1 MNKRLFIVFI
11 LGFSS
16 GLPMALVSS
25 TLQAW
30 YASAGMSVMATGMLS
45 LLSLPYVYR
54 MLWAPIVDR
63 YSLLRIGKR
72 RSWMLCMQVL
82 ILIGL
87 NIMAWGSPIQHPS
100 WMAFLAFLLACCSS
114 TQDIAIDAHR
124 TEYLPFPEHG
134 IGASLA
140 VAGYRLAIVLS
151 GGIAL
156 ILAQHFGWPVT
167 YRAMGLLMIPGM
179 IATFLSPEPSK
190 TDMSSLSLMA
200 TFISPLKDLIS
211 RPGILSLLFFIFFFK
226 LGEAFTASTSGIM
239 MPFLIQGLG
248 FSLDTVGIVNKVVGV
263 VSLLMGGVFSGLV
276 LMRWSLY
283 KALLSFGL
291 LQAVTNLL
299 FVALAMKGNHIE
311 LFVLAVIGDN
321 FAAGM
326 GTTAL
331 VVFIMRLV
339 DKRYTATQFSIFVS
353 IAALPRVLSGPV
365 SAIIQSSFGWVG
377 LFQCSFLLALCF
389 IPFLG
394 LVRRSMLKDIVSFG
408 RDEGNENVIQ
418 NGARSLV

>member
-1 MNKRLFIVFI
+1 MNRRLFIVFI

-72 RSWMLCMQVL
+72 RSWMLCTQVL

-87 NIMAWGSPIQHPS
+87 NVIAWGSPVQYPN
-100 WMAFLAFLLACCSS
+100 WMAFFAFLLACFSS

-124 TEYLPFPEHG
+124 TEYLPLPEHG
-134 IGASLA
+134 LGASLA
-140 VAGYRLAIVLS
+140 VSGYRLAIIIS
-151 GGIAL
+151 GGLAL
-156 ILAQHFGWPVT
+156 ILAQHLGWAVT
-167 YRAMGLLMIPGM
+167 YRLMGLLMIPGM
-179 IATFLSPEPSK
+179 IATCLSPEPERP
-190 TDMSSLSLMA
+190 DVSLLKLTS
-200 TFISPLKDLIS
+200 TFWYPLKELIA
-211 RPGILSLLFFIFFFK
+211 RPGIVLLLCFIFFFK
-226 LGEAFTASTSGIM
+226 LGEAFTTSTSGIM
-239 MPFLIQGLG
+239 MPFLIQSMG
-248 FSLDTVGIVNKVVGV
+248 FSLDTVGVVNKVVGV
-263 VSLLMGGVFSGLV
+263 ASLLIGGLLSGII

-283 KALLSFGL
+283 SALLCFGI
-291 LQAVTNLL
+291 LQAITNLL
-299 FVALAMKGNHIE
+299 FVALAIKGNHIP

-353 IAALPRVLSGPV
+353 ISAIPRVLSGPI
-365 SAIIQSSFGWVG
+365 SATLQSYFGWIG
-377 LFQCSFLLALCF
+377 LFQWSFLLALLF
-389 IPFLG
+389 IPFLKS
-394 LVRRSMLKDIVSFG
+394 VRHVVPWLPPARRRASFKMNHQDLIDD
-408 RDEGNENVIQ
+408 RIP
-418 NGARSLV
+418 

>member
-1 MNKRLFIVFI
+1 MNKRLLIVFI

-30 YASAGMSVMATGMLS
+30 FASAGMSVMATGMLS

-63 YSLLRIGKR
+63 YSLLQIGKR
-72 RSWMLCMQVL
+72 RSWMLCTQIL

-87 NIMAWGSPIQHPS
+87 NFLAWGSPVQHPT

-124 TEYLPFPEHG
+124 TEYLPYPEHG

-140 VAGYRLAIVLS
+140 VSGYRLAIVLS
-151 GGIAL
+151 GGVAL
-156 ILAQHFGWPVT
+156 ILAQHFGWAVT
-167 YRAMGLLMIPGM
+167 YRVMGLFMIPGM
-179 IATFLSPEPSK
+179 IATVASSEPSK
-190 TDMSSLSLMA
+190 MESASLNFVG
-200 TFISPLKDLIS
+200 TFLCPLKELLQ
-211 RPGILSLLFFIFFFK
+211 RPGILSLLLFIFFFK
-226 LGEAFTASTSGIM
+226 LGEAFTSSTSGIM

-248 FSLDTVGIVNKVVGV
+248 FSLDTVGVVNKVVGV
-263 VSLLMGGVFSGLV
+263 VSLLIGGLFSGIV

-299 FVALAMKGNHIE
+299 FVALAMKGSHIE

-331 VVFIMRLV
+331 VVLIMRIV

-365 SAIIQSSFGWVG
+365 SAMIESSFGWVG
-377 LFQCSFLLALCF
+377 LFQFSFLFALCF

-394 LVRRSMLKDIVSFG
+394 VVRRTIVNSTALHH
-408 RDEGNENVIQ
+408 NESDGNVIM
-418 NGARSLV
+418 NGS

>member
-72 RSWMLCMQVL
+72 RSWMLCTQVL

-87 NIMAWGSPIQHPS
+87 NLMAWGSPIQHPS

-124 TEYLPFPEHG
+124 TEYLPLHEQG

-140 VAGYRLAIVLS
+140 VSGYRLAIVLS
-151 GGIAL
+151 GGVAL
-156 ILAQHFGWPVT
+156 ILAQHFGWAVT
-167 YRAMGLLMIPGM
+167 YRIMGLLMIPGM
-179 IATFLSPEPSK
+179 MATFWSPEPSQTNMSPLSLMGTFLSP
-190 TDMSSLSLMA
+190 
-200 TFISPLKDLIS
+200 LKELLF
-211 RPGILSLLFFIFFFK
+211 RPGILSLLLFIFFFK

-263 VSLLMGGVFSGLV
+263 VSLLIGGLFSGII

-283 KALLSFGL
+283 KALLGFGL
-291 LQAVTNLL
+291 LQAATNLL

-365 SAIIQSSFGWVG
+365 SAVIESSFGWVG
-377 LFQCSFLLALCF
+377 LFQASFLLALCF

-394 LVRRSMLKDIVSFG
+394 VVKRAILDSAVPIHN
-408 RDEGNENVIQ
+408 EGDTHAIP
-418 NGARSLV
+418 NGAP

>member
-30 YASAGMSVMATGMLS
+30 YASAGMPVMATGMLS

-72 RSWMLCMQVL
+72 RSWMLCTQVL

-87 NIMAWGSPIQHPS
+87 NLMAWGSPIQHPS

-140 VAGYRLAIVLS
+140 VSGYRLAIVLS
-151 GGIAL
+151 GGVAL
-156 ILAQHFGWPVT
+156 ILAQHFGWAAT
-167 YRAMGLLMIPGM
+167 YRVMGLLMIPGM
-179 IATFLSPEPSK
+179 IATLLSPEPSK
-190 TDMSSLSLMA
+190 TDMSPLSLMG
-200 TFISPLKDLIS
+200 TFLSPLKELLS
-211 RPGILSLLFFIFFFK
+211 RPGILSLLLFIFFFK

-263 VSLLMGGVFSGLV
+263 VSLLIGGLFSGII

-283 KALLSFGL
+283 KALVSFGL

-365 SAIIQSSFGWVG
+365 SAIIESSFGWVG
-377 LFQCSFLLALCF
+377 LFQASFLLALCF

-394 LVRRSMLKDIVSFG
+394 VVRRSILNSTVPNH
-408 RDEGNENVIQ
+408 DEDDRNAIP
-418 NGARSLV
+418 NGSA

>member
-30 YASAGMSVMATGMLS
+30 YASEGMSVMATGLLS

-82 ILIGL
+82 VLIGL
-87 NIMAWGSPIQHPS
+87 NLMAWSSPIHHS
-100 WMAFLAFLLACCSS
+100 YWMAFLAFFLACCSS

-124 TEYLPFPEHG
+124 TEYLPIPEHG
-134 IGASLA
+134 LGASLA
-140 VAGYRLAIVLS
+140 VSGYRLAIILS
-151 GGIAL
+151 GGFAL
-156 ILAQHFGWPVT
+156 IIAQHFGWEVT
-167 YRAMGLLMIPGM
+167 YRLMALLMIPGM
-179 IATFLSPEPSK
+179 LATFWSPEPSK
-190 TDMSSLSLMA
+190 DELTSLSLLG
-200 TFISPLKDLIS
+200 TFLSPLKELLS
-211 RPGILSLLFFIFFFK
+211 RPGIVSLLLFIFFFK
-226 LGEAFTASTSGIM
+226 LGEAFTSSTSGIM
-239 MPFLIQGLG
+239 MPFLIQGMG
-248 FSLDTVGIVNKVVGV
+248 FSLETVGIVNKVVGV
-263 VSLLMGGVFSGLV
+263 VSLLIGGLVSGLV
-276 LMRWSLY
+276 LMRYSLY

-291 LQAVTNLL
+291 LQAATNLL
-299 FVALAMKGNHIE
+299 FVALAIEGNHIE
-311 LFVLAVIGDN
+311 LLVLAVIGDN

-331 VVFIMRLV
+331 VALIMRLV
-339 DKRYTATQFSIFVS
+339 DRRYTATQFSIFVS
-353 IAALPRVLSGPV
+353 IASLPRILSGPI
-365 SAIIQSSFGWVG
+365 SASIQSVFGWVG
-377 LFQCSFLLALCF
+377 LFQWSFLLALCF

-394 LVRRSMLKDIVSFG
+394 AVKRCIESGPASHDKEEAGKAVLPSRSS
-408 RDEGNENVIQ
+408 
-418 NGARSLV
+418 